1 MEMDDRE
8 ESLIRVEEQLKESA
22 KNQASMIADLRE
34 IFDRLEKESKISM
47 VISGDLK
54 AHIEAS
60 RFRWDTFDRRLNE
73 GDVTFRETA
82 KSIAKEKE
90 ERTAFE
96 QDVASSLR
104 TIKWVFGTLAGL
116 AATLSSVVG
125 IIQFLGGK

>member
-1 MEMDDRE
+1 
-8 ESLIRVEEQLKESA
+8 
-22 KNQASMIADLRE
+22 MIADLRE

-54 AHIEAS
+54 AHIES
-60 RFRWDTFDRRLNE
+60 SKFRWDTFDRRLND

-82 KSIAKEKE
+82 KVIAKEKE
-90 ERTAFE
+90 DRTAFE
-96 QDVASSLR
+96 QDITSSLR

-116 AATLSSVVG
+116 AAALSSIVG

>member
-90 ERTAFE
+90 DRTAFE
-96 QDVASSLR
+96 QDITSSLR